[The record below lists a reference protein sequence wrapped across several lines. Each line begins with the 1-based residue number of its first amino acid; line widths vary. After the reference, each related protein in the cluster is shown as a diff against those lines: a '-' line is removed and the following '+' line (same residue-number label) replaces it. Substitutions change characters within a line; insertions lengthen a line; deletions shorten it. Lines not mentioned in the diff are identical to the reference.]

1 MTPFAEEIKKQD
13 IIDQLTW
20 DDSVNANNINVNVT
34 NSTVELRG
42 TVQNYTA
49 KMAAE
54 RDAYQVAGVLEV
66 RNYLEI
72 EFPPAVT
79 LPEDSEIT
87 ASIERILSWNSEI
100 NAARIRV
107 KTRDNV
113 VTLSGE
119 VESYWEKYLAS
130 NLANATRGVIEVVNN
145 LSVEPARKLVDM
157 EIKKEIRRA
166 FERTYLIDADRISVE
181 VHNGTVHLRGSVPNF
196 FTKIQANNIA
206 IYTTGVKD
214 VVDDLN
220 IG

>member
-20 DDSVNANNINVNVT
+20 DDSVNANNIHVNVT
-34 NSTVELRG
+34 DSTVELRG

-54 RDAYQVAGVLEV
+54 RDAYHVAGVMDV
-66 RNYLEI
+66 KNYLEI
-72 EFPPAVT
+72 EFPPAVA

-87 ASIERILSWNSEI
+87 ANVERILAWNSEI
-100 NAARIRV
+100 NAGRV
-107 KTRDNV
+107 RVDTKNNV
-113 VTLSGE
+113 VTLSGK
-119 VESYWEKYLAS
+119 VESYWEKYLTG

-145 LSVEPARKLVDM
+145 LEVEPARKLVDM
-157 EIKKEIRRA
+157 EIEKEIRKA
-166 FERTYLIDADRISVE
+166 FERTYLIDAEKISVD
-181 VHNGTVHLRGSVPNF
+181 VRNGSVHLKGSVPNF

-214 VVDDLN
+214 VVDDLT